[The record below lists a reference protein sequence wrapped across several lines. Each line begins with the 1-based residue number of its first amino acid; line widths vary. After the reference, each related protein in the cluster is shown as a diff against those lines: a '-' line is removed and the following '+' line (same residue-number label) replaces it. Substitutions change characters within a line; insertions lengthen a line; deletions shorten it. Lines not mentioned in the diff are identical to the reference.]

1 MFYRLPMKFRNVRL
15 LFRREMVDQFRDRR
29 TLLMIFV
36 VPILLY
42 PLLGVFFLQTAQF
55 IQDKPSRVLVLLQD
69 GLLRGQSQ
77 PQLLVSLADQQLPDF
92 SQSPQSS
99 ASTQSPKLDQAHK
112 LAESRESGK
121 SSGSGQTARLD
132 QTPSLTE
139 SVSLPESAN
148 LDYRFAD
155 HGFQTV
161 EEGQQIAQRAIAK
174 GEADTVLLLSKPYLS
189 DQRTVQGNQT
199 DQPFSA
205 TSTVLFSSAQESSV
219 LASSRLEK
227 VLRDWNDS
235 LGIGELEK
243 RGIDPTILEPIKV
256 MSQDLTAHSVY
267 EGASFWSK
275 ILPVLLLLWTLTG
288 AFYPAIDLCAGEK
301 ERGTLETLLCSP
313 ATRNEI
319 VLGKLLTVTTFSTL
333 SAVLNLLSIFLTGSV
348 LAAQI
353 PGVLPP
359 PLLPT
364 LGLFLPLLPV
374 ALMFSAICLALASL
388 AKSTKEGQ
396 YYLLPVMMITFP
408 LVFLSLAPGT
418 ELTLGTALIPLTG
431 LSLILRNWL
440 EGNLGQVLRF
450 LPIVL
455 TITFLCC
462 LFSVRLA
469 VSRFKQESL
478 LFNDSRPF
486 NLPLWLRDLFNRH
499 RTSPTFSAALFCGIL
514 ILVLKYFLMFVFTK
528 MDSFAEFF
536 LATLS
541 LQIGAI
547 ALPPLLLAFFGT
559 ADCQGTL
566 GFRQN
571 GLTVSRT
578 FKNCFYAVLS
588 ALSLYPLLLF
598 LSEQISYLYP
608 LSQSQQELIR
618 GLNQIAENAPFP
630 LLLLLFAL
638 IPAFCEEIAFRGYI
652 LHGFLRNSSETMKNR
667 WDAILLSAFFF
678 GITHSLLQQSLS
690 ATIIGCLLGYIA
702 IQAGQIW
709 PCIAFHFV
717 HNALA
722 VTLPQFGCSI
732 PSSPLLALLV
742 LFPSLLFL
750 KRIKKS

>member
-1 MFYRLPMKFRNVRL
+1 MKCRNVRL
-15 LFRREMVDQFRDRR
+15 LFRREMIDQFRDRR

-55 IQDKPSRVLVLLQD
+55 IQDKPSRVLVLDQD
-69 GLLRGQSQ
+69 GLLNKQ
-77 PQLLVSLADQQLPDF
+77 
-92 SQSPQSS
+92 SQSPF
-99 ASTQSPKLDQAHK
+99 L
-112 LAESRESGK
+112 
-121 SSGSGQTARLD
+121 
-132 QTPSLTE
+132 
-139 SVSLPESAN
+139 VSLPESAN
-148 LDYRFAD
+148 LDYRFD
-155 HGFQTV
+155 DSGLETV
-161 EEGQQIAQRAIAK
+161 EEGKQIAQQAIAK
-174 GEADTVLLLSKPYLS
+174 GEADAVLLLSKPYIS
-189 DQRTVQGNQT
+189 DQRTVCCSNQSDNQLGEKRDNQV
-199 DQPFSA
+199 DQSFSA

-227 VLRDWNDS
+227 VLRDWNDW
-235 LGIGELEK
+235 LGMTELEK
-243 RGIDPTILEPIKV
+243 RGIDPTILTPIKV

-348 LAAQI
+348 LAAHI
-353 PGVLPP
+353 PGILSP

-440 EGNLGQVLRF
+440 EGNLGLVLRF

-455 TITFLCC
+455 TITLLCC
-462 LFSVRLA
+462 FFSVRLA
-469 VSRFKQESL
+469 VSRFKHESL
-478 LFNDSRPF
+478 LFNDSRKF
-486 NLPLWLRDLFNRH
+486 NLYLWLRDLFNRH

-528 MDSFAEFF
+528 MDSFDEFF

-559 ADCQGTL
+559 ADCRGTL

-578 FKNCFYAVLS
+578 FKNCFYAVLA
-588 ALSLYPLLLF
+588 ALSLHPLLLF
-598 LSEQISYLYP
+598 LSEQISRLYP
-608 LSQSQQELIR
+608 LSQSQQELIG
-618 GLNQIAENAPFP
+618 GLNQIAENVPFP

-722 VTLPQFGCSI
+722 VTLPQVGCSI
-732 PSSPLLALLV
+732 PASPLLALLV

-750 KRIKKS
+750 KKIKHSPTLFQQRDKDYS